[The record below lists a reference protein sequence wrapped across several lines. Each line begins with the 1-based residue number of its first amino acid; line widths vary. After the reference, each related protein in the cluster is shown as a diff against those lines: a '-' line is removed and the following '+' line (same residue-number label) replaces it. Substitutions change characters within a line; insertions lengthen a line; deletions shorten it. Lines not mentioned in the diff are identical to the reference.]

1 MSLRL
6 GGVEGVSDVT
16 PIPPNGKVNPPPIS
30 LIKLRE
36 ELILLVLQIT
46 AVFCDGKKYV

>member
-6 GGVEGVSDVT
+6 RGVEGVSDVT
-16 PIPPNGKVNPPPIS
+16 LMSPNGKVNPPPIS

-36 ELILLVLQIT
+36 ELIRCGATLWFPLMVE
-46 AVFCDGKKYV
+46 